1 MTTFFCS
8 RGHANPQENRFCRLC
23 GEPLVQPDNQA
34 AVLAWRYRIIRE
46 LGHGGFGRTY
56 LAEDS
61 HRFNEWC
68 VLKEFAPQ
76 VQGTQA
82 LQKASE
88 LFERE
93 AGILYRLQH
102 PQIPQFRELVRA
114 ELQGQARLFLVQD
127 YVPGPTY
134 HALMHDRARQGQG
147 FAEAEV
153 TQLMAHLLPV
163 LDYIH
168 RLGVIHRDISPDNL
182 IRRESDGLPV
192 LIDYGGVKQV
202 AAAVLSNVHANP
214 VPAANSG
221 LVTRLGK
228 AGYAPAEQISAGD
241 VSPHSDLYALAVT
254 VLVLMTGDDPKDL
267 LPRKRWQR
275 RLSLTPRLTRILER
289 MLEANPRRR
298 FQSAYEVMAA
308 LAGHEI
314 VPPAHTAAIGTQVL
328 APAVP
333 AQRPRRWLMLS
344 LLMVASGTAIAVSII
359 AVKDFLPRIERG
371 EIKLPTLPRPSS
383 PQSNASDAIAPPP
396 EADPGFSAT
405 EQARKQ
411 QLNARRSE
419 LGISGSFLARL
430 VNPTFYAQHPELNK
444 RQLTRDPADAALR
457 QAWDEMALVW
467 LNRLQALSPEARSRL
482 GEYTDADVSR
492 RQTEVNR
499 LRLSSRALNDL
510 TNVRFAHIA
519 AEEWQSSL
527 LNQPLGQ
534 VWQAIAEN
542 ELKALQTN
550 NLERIQF
557 PNGSFSQQLQGQLE
571 PHRGK
576 AYIGDFAKGQTLRLT
591 LNASSQAVRVSLY
604 PPTSQLPP
612 LLERSQQT
620 EWSGQLPDTGTYEVV
635 ILSSAGES
643 VTYRLDL
650 AAAEQVSLR

>member
-23 GEPLVQPDNQA
+23 GEPLVQPTNQA
-34 AVLAWRYRIIRE
+34 DVLAWRYRIIRE

-102 PQIPQFRELVRA
+102 LQIPQFRELVRA
-114 ELQGQARLFLVQD
+114 DLQGQARLFLVQD

-134 HALMHDRARQGQG
+134 HALMHDRYRQGQG
-147 FAEAEV
+147 FTEAEV
-153 TQLMAHLLPV
+153 TQLMVQLLPV

-202 AAAVLSNVHANP
+202 AAAVLSNVNP
-214 VPAANSG
+214 LPAANSG

-241 VSPHSDLYALAVT
+241 VSSHSDLYALAVT
-254 VLVLMTGDDPKDL
+254 VLVLMTGEDPKDL

-275 RLSLTPRLTRILER
+275 RLSLTPRLTSILER

-314 VPPAHTAAIGTQVL
+314 APPAHTAAIGTQVL
-328 APAVP
+328 ASAAPS
-333 AQRPRRWLMLS
+333 QRPSRWLTLS
-344 LLMVASGTAIAVSII
+344 LLMVASGMAIAGSMI

-371 EIKLPTLPRPSS
+371 EIKLPTFPQRSS
-383 PQSNASDAIAPPP
+383 PASDASDSIAPPP
-396 EADPGFSAT
+396 ESDPGFSAA

-419 LGISGSFLARL
+419 LGISSPFLARL
-430 VNPTFYAQHPELNK
+430 VNPTFYAQHPELNQ
-444 RQLTRDPADAALR
+444 RQLTRDSTDAALR
-457 QAWDEMALVW
+457 QAWDEMALAW
-467 LNRLQALSPEARSRL
+467 LNQLQGLSPAARSRL
-482 GEYTDADVSR
+482 GEYRDADVSR
-492 RQTEVNR
+492 RQAEVNR

-527 LNQPLGQ
+527 LGQPVGQ
-534 VWQAIAEN
+534 VWQAIAED

-557 PNGSFSQQLQGQLE
+557 PSGSFSQQLQGQLE

-576 AYIGDFAKGQTLRLT
+576 ALIGDFAKGQTLRLK
-591 LNASSQAVRVSLY
+591 LNASSNAVRLSFY

-635 ILSSAGES
+635 IISSAGES

-650 AAAEQVSLR
+650 AAAEQVSGRE